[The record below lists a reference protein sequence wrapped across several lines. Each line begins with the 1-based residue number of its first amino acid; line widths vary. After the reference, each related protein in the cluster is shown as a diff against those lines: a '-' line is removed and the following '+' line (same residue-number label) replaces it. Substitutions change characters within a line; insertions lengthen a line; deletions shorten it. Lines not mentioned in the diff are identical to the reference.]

1 MREAYR
7 PFTKVV
13 TVTGTTKVIIPLVDS
28 SGVSVDAN
36 YVQVEAVSGGGGDYF
51 LVSPSGLS
59 FSEPDAS
66 FKIANNIDNHVSG
79 TPGAVAS
86 IETGSVIFSLP
97 PRDTISSII
106 LSQTTTTAT
115 TYAITYGVVNVVN
128 ALADN
133 RKRVGG

>member
-1 MREAYR
+1 MREAFR

-36 YVQVEAVSGGGGDYF
+36 YVQVEALSGAAEHYF

-59 FSEPDAS
+59 FSEPDAT
-66 FKIANNIDNHVSG
+66 FKDAANINNNASG
-79 TPGAVAS
+79 TPGAAAS
-86 IETGSVIFSLP
+86 IDTGSVVFSLP

-106 LSQTTTTAT
+106 LSQTTIGVTP
-115 TYAITYGVVNVVN
+115 YAITYGVVNVVN

>member
-36 YVQVEAVSGGGGDYF
+36 YVQVEALSGGSDGDYF
-51 LVSPSGLS
+51 LVSPSGLN
-59 FSEPDAS
+59 FSEPDAT
-66 FKIANNIDNHVSG
+66 FKDAANIDTHVSG

-106 LSQTTTTAT
+106 LSQTDGPN

>member
-1 MREAYR
+1 MREAFR

-13 TVTGTTKVIIPLVDS
+13 TVSTTVKVVIPLVDS

-36 YVQVEAVSGGGGDYF
+36 YVQVEALSGTGDFIF
-51 LVSPSGLS
+51 LVSPSGLN

-66 FKIANNIDNHVSG
+66 FKIASTINNHVSG
-79 TPGAVAS
+79 TPGAAAS
-86 IETGSVIFSLP
+86 IETGSVVFSLP

-106 LSQTTTTAT
+106 LSQTGGIN